1 MVPDGINMQD
11 ITDQLLGCDPNV
23 GMNYKHASCDEI
35 IEQNK
40 K

>member
-1 MVPDGINMQD
+1 MQD
-11 ITDQLLGCDPNV
+11 ITDSVLGCDPNI
-23 GMNYKHASCDEI
+23 GMNYKHDSCDEI